1 MYRSCLALACVAFGF
16 VAVATAQVRKDK
28 DLPKSGSLSSTRMT
42 GQVSNAV
49 PEPFGV
55 VDPSGKEISPIT
67 GSVSRINNDTWEM
80 KVLNNSKSET
90 YSVDVEVIQ
99 RDDGGRVVKKDAY
112 TYNLQPESSNGRRVM
127 SGLNVRQAEL
137 NLVKY
142 KNVTRRSKSADS
154 SGGGEGK

>member
-1 MYRSCLALACVAFGF
+1 MMF
-16 VAVATAQVRKDK
+16 VVVSFATAEVRKDK

-67 GSVSRINNDTWEM
+67 GSVSRINNDTWQM
-80 KVLNNSKSET
+80 KVYNNSKVDS
-90 YSVDVEVIQ
+90 YSVDIEVIQ

-112 TYNLQPESSNGRRVM
+112 TYNLKPQSNNGRQIS
-127 SGLNVRQAEL
+127 SGLNARQAEL

-142 KNVTRRSKSADS
+142 KNVTRQSKSTTAAPT
-154 SGGGEGK
+154 GQETKGQ